1 MRVLICL
8 TAPTVVLSEF
18 LGQHPIK
25 KWYIIWGLD
34 NWIWYIF
41 PQLKD
46 LGRSPTA
53 KHFGLNDIVEARD
66 YIAHPLLGPRY
77 LECCKALLLHRDKS
91 VEAIIGGWV
100 DKQKLRSSLTLMTAA
115 GVGNVAEICLTLFY
129 SDGRCE
135 LTERIL
141 KGSLEDY

>member
-1 MRVLICL
+1 MSD
-8 TAPTVVLSEF
+8 LSRFIIAQEQCYAAALF
-18 LGQHPIK
+18 ELNSGQKTSH
-25 KWYIIWGLD
+25 
-34 NWIWYIF
+34 WIWYVF

-53 KHFGLNDIVEARD
+53 KHFGLHGMIEARD

>member
-1 MRVLICL
+1 MTDLNRFL
-8 TAPTVVLSEF
+8 AAQEQSYAAALSE
-18 LGQHPIK
+18 LKSGQKTSH
-25 KWYIIWGLD
+25 
-34 NWIWYIF
+34 WIWYIF

-53 KHFGLNDIVEARD
+53 KHFGLNGILEARD
-66 YIAHPLLGPRY
+66 YIAHPLLGLRY
-77 LECCKALLLHRDKS
+77 RECCKALLLHRDES
-91 VEAIIGGWV
+91 VEAIMGSWV

-135 LTERIL
+135 LTEQIL
-141 KGSLEDY
+141 KGSLEGY

>member
-1 MRVLICL
+1 MSDLSRFII
-8 TAPTVVLSEF
+8 AQEQYYAAALSE
-18 LGQHPIK
+18 LNSGQKTSH
-25 KWYIIWGLD
+25 
-34 NWIWYIF
+34 WIWYVF

-53 KHFGLNDIVEARD
+53 KHFGLHGMIEARD
-66 YIAHPLLGPRY
+66 YIAHRLLGPRY
-77 LECCKALLLHRDKS
+77 LECCKALLLHRDKP

-100 DKQKLRSSLTLMTAA
+100 DKQKLRSSLTLMTEA
-115 GVGNVAEICLTLFY
+115 GIGDVAELCLTLFY

-141 KGSLEDY
+141 KGSLEGG

>member
-1 MRVLICL
+1 MSDLNRFLV
-8 TAPTVVLSEF
+8 AQEQSYAVALSE
-18 LGQHPIK
+18 LISGQKTSH
-25 KWYIIWGLD
+25 
-34 NWIWYIF
+34 WILYIF

-53 KHFGLNDIVEARD
+53 KHFGLNCMVEARD

-91 VEAIIGGWV
+91 VKVIIGGWV

-115 GVGNVAEICLTLFY
+115 GVGDVAELCLTLFY
-129 SDGRCE
+129 SGGRCD

-141 KGSLEDY
+141 KGNLEGD

>member
-1 MRVLICL
+1 MYDLSRFII
-8 TAPTVVLSEF
+8 AQEQYYAAALSE
-18 LGQHPIK
+18 LNSGQKTSH
-25 KWYIIWGLD
+25 
-34 NWIWYIF
+34 WIWYVF

-53 KHFGLNDIVEARD
+53 KHFGLHCMIEARD

-77 LECCKALLLHRDKS
+77 LECCKALLLHRDKQ

-100 DKQKLRSSLTLMTAA
+100 DKQKLRSSLTLMTEA
-115 GVGNVAEICLTLFY
+115 GIGDVAELCLTLFY

-141 KGSLEDY
+141 KGSLEGG

>member
-1 MRVLICL
+1 MSDLNRFLV
-8 TAPTVVLSEF
+8 AQEQSYAAALSE
-18 LGQHPIK
+18 LNSGQKTTH
-25 KWYIIWGLD
+25 
-34 NWIWYIF
+34 WIWYIF

-100 DKQKLRSSLTLMTAA
+100 DKQKLRSSLTLMMEA
-115 GVGNVAEICLTLFY
+115 GVGDVAELCLTLFY
-129 SDGRCE
+129 SSGRCE
-135 LTERIL
+135 LTDWIL
-141 KGSLEDY
+141 KGSLEGG

>member
-1 MRVLICL
+1 MSDLSRFII
-8 TAPTVVLSEF
+8 AQEQYYAAALSE
-18 LGQHPIK
+18 LNSGQKTSH
-25 KWYIIWGLD
+25 
-34 NWIWYIF
+34 WIWYVF

-53 KHFGLNDIVEARD
+53 KHFGLHGMIEARD

-100 DKQKLRSSLTLMTAA
+100 DKQKLRSSLTLMTEA
-115 GVGNVAEICLTLFY
+115 GIGDVAELCLTLFY

-141 KGSLEDY
+141 KGSLEGG

>member
-1 MRVLICL
+1 MTDLNRFL
-8 TAPTVVLSEF
+8 AAQEQSYAAALSE
-18 LGQHPIK
+18 LNSGQKTSH
-25 KWYIIWGLD
+25 
-34 NWIWYIF
+34 WIWYIF

-53 KHFGLNDIVEARD
+53 KHFGLNGILEARD
-66 YIAHPLLGPRY
+66 YIAHPLLGLRY
-77 LECCKALLLHRDKS
+77 RECCKALLLHRDES
-91 VEAIIGGWV
+91 VEAIMGGWV

-115 GVGNVAEICLTLFY
+115 GAGDVAELCLTLFY

-141 KGSLEDY
+141 KGSLDGY

>member
-1 MRVLICL
+1 MTDLNRFFVAQEQSYA
-8 TAPTVVLSEF
+8 TAISE
-18 LGQHPIK
+18 LNSGQKTSH
-25 KWYIIWGLD
+25 
-34 NWIWYIF
+34 WIWYIF

-53 KHFGLNDIVEARD
+53 KHFGLNSMVEARD

-100 DKQKLRSSLTLMTAA
+100 DKQKLRSSLTLMTEA
-115 GVGNVAEICLTLFY
+115 GLGDVAELCLTLFY

-141 KGSLEDY
+141 KGSLEGG

>member
-1 MRVLICL
+1 MTDLNRFL
-8 TAPTVVLSEF
+8 AAQEQSYAAALSE
-18 LGQHPIK
+18 LNSGQKTSH
-25 KWYIIWGLD
+25 
-34 NWIWYIF
+34 WIWYIF

>member
-1 MRVLICL
+1 MSDLNR
-8 TAPTVVLSEF
+8 F
-18 LGQHPIK
+18 LVAQEQSYAGALAELNSGQKTTH
-25 KWYIIWGLD
+25 WT
-34 NWIWYIF
+34 WYIF

-53 KHFGLNDIVEARD
+53 KHFGLHGMIEARD

-77 LECCKALLLHRDKS
+77 LECCKALLLHRDEP
-91 VEAIIGGWV
+91 VEAIMGGWV

-115 GVGNVAEICLTLFY
+115 GVGDVAELCLKLFY
-129 SDGRCE
+129 SDVRCD

-141 KGSLEDY
+141 KGSPEGD

>member
-1 MRVLICL
+1 MSDLNRFLV
-8 TAPTVVLSEF
+8 AQEQSYAVALSE
-18 LGQHPIK
+18 LISGQKTSH
-25 KWYIIWGLD
+25 
-34 NWIWYIF
+34 WIWYIF

-53 KHFGLNDIVEARD
+53 KHFGLNSMVEARD

-77 LECCKALLLHRDKS
+77 LECCKALLLHRDKL
-91 VEAIIGGWV
+91 VKAIIGAWV

-115 GVGNVAEICLTLFY
+115 GVGDVAELCLTLFY
-129 SDGRCE
+129 SGGRCD

-141 KGSLEDY
+141 KGNFEGD